1 MVLLNRKHVTPKN
14 GADGY
19 WRIYLYRYGELYKI
33 LSVAKGSRVTLVTCP
48 SPYSDD
54 TFYGWSKDPQDT
66 TRSYAA
72 TASFLPTADIN
83 LYAIYS
89 YKMNSQVQKSVSEQV
104 DIGGKSAT
112 LTVTDAT
119 PGTPYKVY
127 TGSGSISQGSSSSAG
142 SYSYYPII
150 SMSWSLKTSGTA
162 ASNGTI
168 TYAFAAGSTTTKE
181 VLVGG
186 GSVNDG
192 VVVTKTPITVN
203 DQGKIDYVKTET
215 VSGTFYRVV
224 SHNDPSVINVYS
236 YGVLKKTLSVQEGLS
251 VTLGA
256 ITPSYS
262 DDTFYGYST
271 SASSTTRAYSDTS
284 KVTPHGVLNLYAIYS
299 YTYQVESTD
308 ASSVSANSGSEEKR
322 GTITISSNGTLKCYL
337 QSVTGSSSGTT
348 TSAMANETSSS
359 FTGQGAY
366 ITYNGTRLA
375 ITTSHKS
382 TNQFSTSVVAGKTIS
397 YILRGP
403 KSSGGTVFQ
412 FTCPH
417 YVNKAG
423 YRVVSHP

>member
-19 WRIYLYRYGELYKI
+19 WRVYLYRYGELYKI

-66 TRSYAA
+66 TRAYAP
-72 TASFLPTADIN
+72 TGSFLPTADMN

-168 TYAFAAGSTTTKE
+168 TYAFAAGGTTTKE

-186 GSVNDG
+186 GSVNEG
-192 VVVTKTPITVN
+192 VVVTRTPITVN

-224 SHNDPSVINVYS
+224 SHDNPSVINVYS
-236 YGVLKKTLSVQEGLS
+236 YGVLKKTLSVMEGQGIVLGS
-251 VTLGA
+251 VSPA
-256 ITPSYS
+256 YS

-271 SASSTTRAYSDTS
+271 SASSTSRTYQSTS
-284 KVTPHGVLNLYAIYS
+284 KITPHGVLNLYAIYS
-299 YTYQVESTD
+299 YQSKEETTEQREVSVATGKSATYESTTS
-308 ASSVSANSGSEEKR
+308 AS
-322 GTITISSNGTLKCYL
+322 GTLKCCIK
-337 QSVTGSSSGTT
+337 VIVGSSSGASISYDTNQS
-348 TSAMANETSSS
+348 SAN
-359 FTGQGAY
+359 FTGAGAY
-366 ITYNGTRLA
+366 VTYNGSRLA
-375 ITTSHKS
+375 ITSSHTES
-382 TNQFSTSVVAGKTIS
+382 NQFSTSVTAGKVFKC
-397 YILRGP
+397 ILRAP
-403 KSSGGTVFQ
+403 SSGNTLVI

-417 YVNKAG
+417 YEYITR